1 MKQQIVKVSN
11 IRFKDFNGVNR
22 LNDVTETFAY
32 EFMHKRNPNASDID
46 VAAAY
51 VKSKMMF
58 EHDVLFDY
66 EYIDID
72 SDEYVKAQRLIASYE
87 DFDCFADDAGNQYEQ
102 HPYKK
107 YVVTWPSVMYMY
119 CDEWFI
125 HGYSMFIQ
133 GKDLDAAFNHV
144 IYDYLLTFLPVYVS

>member
-1 MKQQIVKVSN
+1 MKQQIVKISN

-32 EFMHKRNPNASDID
+32 EFMHERNPNVFDID

-51 VKSKMMF
+51 VKTKMLF
-58 EHDVLFDY
+58 EHDVLFDH
-66 EYIDID
+66 EYVDID
-72 SDEYVKAQRLIASYE
+72 SDEYVKAQRSIDNYE
-87 DFDCFADDAGNQYEQ
+87 EFDCFADDAGEQYEQ

-125 HGYSMFIQ
+125 NGYGAFVQ
-133 GKDLDAAFNHV
+133 GKDWDAALDQV
-144 IYDYLLTFLPVYVS
+144 IYEYLLTFLPIYIS